1 MGRATRGRL
10 RPVRHWQWL
19 QSIVLRNQ
27 NPLLVGIAMFAA
39 VSDHFSK
46 ENRDFIRSLAIMGT
60 FFFFAAAIGYVAT
73 ISWVDPIPRDGT
85 TLVVGR
91 DFLNYWMY
99 GRVAGMPDPGR
110 FYDLATYNGELA
122 ALLGPG
128 YPGQNLPNPP
138 SFMLLAWP
146 LAYLTYLPALL
157 CWTLFGVGT
166 FAWIA
171 ARHIGDRRLL
181 IALAFSPAAVLALIS
196 GQSTFLTA
204 ALLIGIFEWLDRK
217 PIVVGVLIGL
227 LTLKPQ
233 LGLLLPV
240 MLVASGR
247 WRVLLVAVIATLA
260 IVAATAAL
268 YGPQIWVD
276 YALKAVPTVGMVFT
290 DPAMLSAPFMPTIF
304 MNARVAGAS
313 YGLAMAVQTVFAVLA
328 MGVVFWAFRW
338 RKEADPHLLTA
349 LFLACSVFTPPYFA
363 SYDLLPLTLVALML
377 LGAGKLDEPGRRM
390 AQLVYWLPLIQI
402 GLGTLHI
409 PGPGLIAPAF
419 AVYVLA
425 RLRGA
430 QAAPLL
436 APRLT

>member
-1 MGRATRGRL
+1 M
-10 RPVRHWQWL
+10 
-19 QSIVLRNQ
+19 
-27 NPLLVGIAMFAA
+27 IAV

-46 ENRDFIRSLAIMGT
+46 ENRDFIRSLAILGT
-60 FFFFAAAIGYVAT
+60 FFFVTAAIGYVAT

-99 GRVAGMPDPGR
+99 GRAAGMPDPGR
-110 FYDLATYNGELA
+110 LYDLATYNGELA

-128 YPGQNLPNPP
+128 YPGQTLPNPP

-146 LAYLTYLPALL
+146 LAYLSYMPALL
-157 CWTLFGVGT
+157 CWTVFGAGI
-166 FAWIA
+166 FAWVA

-217 PIVVGVLIGL
+217 PIAAGLLIGL

-247 WRVLLVAVIATLA
+247 WRVLLFATIPTLA
-260 IVAATAAL
+260 IVASTAAL

-276 YALKAVPTVGMVFT
+276 YAFKAMPTVGLVFT
-290 DPAMLSAPFMPTIF
+290 DHALLSAPFMPTIF
-304 MNARVAGAS
+304 MTARLADAS
-313 YGLAMAVQTVFAVLA
+313 YGLAMAVQAVFAVLA
-328 MGVVFWAFRW
+328 MGAVFWAFRW
-338 RKEADPHLLTA
+338 RKAADPHLLTA
-349 LFLACSVFTPPYFA
+349 LFLACSVATSPYFA

-377 LGAGKLDEPGRRM
+377 LGAGRLDEWGRRVV
-390 AQLVYWLPLIQI
+390 QLVYWLPLIQI
-402 GLGTLHI
+402 GLGTLHV

-419 AVYVLA
+419 AIYVLT

-430 QAAPLL
+430 RAATLL
-436 APRLT
+436 TPVQIIEHQPG

>member
-1 MGRATRGRL
+1 ML
-10 RPVRHWQWL
+10 
-19 QSIVLRNQ
+19 
-27 NPLLVGIAMFAA
+27 AA
-39 VSDHFSK
+39 ASDQFSK
-46 ENRDFIRSLAIMGT
+46 ENRDFIRSLAILSA
-60 FFFFAAAIGYVAT
+60 FFFVVAAIGYVAT
-73 ISWVDPIPRDGT
+73 ISWGYPIPRDGS

-99 GRVAGMPDPGR
+99 GRAAGMPDPGR

-146 LAYLTYLPALL
+146 LAYLSYLPALL
-157 CWTLFGVGT
+157 CWTVLGVGT

-171 ARHIGDRRLL
+171 ARHVGDRRLL

-204 ALLIGIFEWLDRK
+204 ALLVGIFEWLDRK
-217 PIVVGVLIGL
+217 PIVAGLLIGL

-240 MLVASGR
+240 MLIASGR
-247 WRVLLVAVIATLA
+247 WRVLLVAAIATLA
-260 IVAATAAL
+260 IVATTAAL
-268 YGPQIWVD
+268 YGPQIWID
-276 YALKAVPTVGMVFT
+276 YVFKAMPTVGLVFT

-304 MNARVAGAS
+304 MNARVAGAG

-328 MGVVFWAFRW
+328 TGAVFWAFRW
-338 RKEADPHLLTA
+338 RKEADPHLLIA

-377 LGAGKLDEPGRRM
+377 LSAGKLDEPGRRM

-402 GLGTLHI
+402 VLGTLHV

-436 APRLT
+436 APQLT

>member
-1 MGRATRGRL
+1 
-10 RPVRHWQWL
+10 
-19 QSIVLRNQ
+19 
-27 NPLLVGIAMFAA
+27 MFAA

-46 ENRDFIRSLAIMGT
+46 ENRDLIRSLAILST
-60 FFFFAAAIGYVAT
+60 FFFAAAAIAYFAT

-99 GRVAGMPDPGR
+99 GRVAGTPDPGR

-122 ALLGPG
+122 ALVGPG
-128 YPGQNLPNPP
+128 YLGQNLPNPP

-146 LAYLTYLPALL
+146 FARLTYLPALL
-157 CWTLFGVGT
+157 CWTTFGVGT
-166 FAWIA
+166 FALIA
-171 ARHIGDRRLL
+171 SRHIRDRQLL
-181 IALAFSPAAVLALIS
+181 IALAFSPAAVMCLIS
-196 GQSTFLTA
+196 GQSSFLTA
-204 ALLIGIFEWLDRK
+204 ALLITIFEWLDRK
-217 PIVVGVLIGL
+217 PIGAGLLIGL

-247 WRVLLVAVIATLA
+247 WRVLFVAVIATLA
-260 IVAATAAL
+260 IVVATAAL
-268 YGPQIWVD
+268 YGPQVWID
-276 YALKAVPTVGMVFT
+276 YALKAMPTQGLVLA
-290 DPAMLSAPFMPTIF
+290 DPAMLIAPFMPTIF
-304 MNARVAGAS
+304 MTARVAGAS
-313 YGLAMAVQTVFAVLA
+313 YGLAMAVQAVFAALA
-328 MGVVFWAFRW
+328 IGAVFWAFRS

-349 LFLACSVFTPPYFA
+349 LFLACSIFAPPYFA
-363 SYDLLPLTLVALML
+363 SYDVLTLTLVALML
-377 LGAGKLDEPGRRM
+377 LAAGKLDEPGRRIV
-390 AQLVYWLPLIQI
+390 QLVYWLPLILI
-402 GLGTLHI
+402 GLGTLHV

-419 AVYVLA
+419 AIYALT

>member
-1 MGRATRGRL
+1 
-10 RPVRHWQWL
+10 
-19 QSIVLRNQ
+19 
-27 NPLLVGIAMFAA
+27 MFAA
-39 VSDHFSK
+39 VSDQLSK
-46 ENRDFIRSLAIMGT
+46 ENRDFTRSLAILGT
-60 FFFFAAAIGYVAT
+60 FFFFAAAVGYVAT
-73 ISWVDPIPRDGT
+73 ISWVEPIPRDGT

-99 GRVAGMPDPGR
+99 GRVAGLPDPGR

-128 YPGQNLPNPP
+128 YPGQALPNPP

-146 LAYLTYLPALL
+146 FARLTYLPALL
-157 CWTLFGVGT
+157 CWTLFGVGS
-166 FAWIA
+166 FGWIA

-204 ALLIGIFEWLDRK
+204 ALLITIFEWLDRK
-217 PIVVGVLIGL
+217 PIGAGILIGL
-227 LTLKPQ
+227 LTVKPQ

-240 MLVASGR
+240 MLIASAR

-260 IVAATAAL
+260 IVATTAAL
-268 YGPQIWVD
+268 YGPQVWID
-276 YALKAVPTVGMVFT
+276 YVLMAMPNQNLVLT

-304 MNARVAGAS
+304 INARVAGAS
-313 YGLAMAVQTVFAVLA
+313 YGLAMAVQVAFAALA
-328 MGVVFWAFRW
+328 AGAVFWAFRW
-338 RKEADPHLLTA
+338 RKAADPHLLAA

-363 SYDLLPLTLVALML
+363 IYDLLALTFAALML
-377 LGAGKLDEPGRRM
+377 LGAGKLDEPGRRV

-402 GLGTLHI
+402 GLGTLHV

-419 AVYVLA
+419 ALYALA

-430 QAAPLL
+430 QAAPQQAVPLL
-436 APRLT
+436 SPAPNLDHQPG